1 MKFYGVNEKECR
13 WRLAH
18 HLSHSD
24 LHKLPDAEAIQI
36 AELAKVDSYVES
48 TTCKRR
54 KRTHCD
60 EQVASLRPRTPTPP
74 RPSIGNGN
82 ELPRADRALL
92 AAIKTIIEGER
103 AVRRAEE
110 ISLVAARAFAGV
122 GWNASSDV
130 ERAARKAEEIALVA
144 AKAFAEVAAKL
155 VEIRLVEA
163 GNADVD

>member
-1 MKFYGVNEKECR
+1 MKFYGMNEKECR

-24 LHKLPDAEAIQI
+24 LHMLPDAEAIQI

-60 EQVASLRPRTPTPP
+60 EHVASLRPRTPTPP

-82 ELPRADRALL
+82 ELPRADHAFL
-92 AAIKTIIEGER
+92 ATIKTIKEGER

-122 GWNASSDV
+122 ASTDV

-155 VEIRLVEA
+155 VEIRRVEA